1 VNTAVLL
8 DIDGTITPPRQPIE
22 REMVQLLCRLSVP
35 FHVAAGSHLPLLQ
48 EQFFHPL
55 FDFGFRGAFD
65 AFVSNGAVHYRADY
79 REGPN
84 LQLVSEFD
92 IRAYL
97 GEKDYAFL
105 IQVLSETLDLP
116 EFQTHL
122 PIQIAGE
129 RIVYRGSMVNCSPI
143 GRALRELDEAQR
155 NRAMFV
161 EFDHAHQYRARVM
174 AHMKKRLARLVEE
187 RNLTITLGG
196 QTSFDIGVLG
206 QDKTKAVTTL
216 IATGAQRVVFLGDAL
231 FDGGN
236 DAAIRALAE
245 NWPKESPVRVE
256 AIQVESWFDTMAKL
270 KELGFTQ
277 RGGYWRSMLES
288 RSK

>member
-1 VNTAVLL
+1 VNTVVLL

-22 REMVQLLCRLSVP
+22 REMAQLLCRLAVP

-48 EQFFHPL
+48 EQFFLPL

-65 AFVSNGAVHYRADY
+65 AFVSNGAVHYRTDY
-79 REGPN
+79 REGPS

-92 IRAYL
+92 IRAWL
-97 GEKDYAFL
+97 GETDYAFL
-105 IQVLSETLDLP
+105 IQVLLETLDSP
-116 EFQTHL
+116 DFQTHL

-161 EFDHAHQYRARVM
+161 EFDRAHHYRARVM
-174 AHMKKRLARLVEE
+174 AHLKSRLARLIEE

-206 QDKTKAVTTL
+206 QDKTRAVTTL
-216 IATGAQRVVFLGDAL
+216 IAAGAQRVVFLGDAL

-236 DAAIRALAE
+236 DAAIRVLAE
-245 NWPKESPVRVE
+245 NWPKDSAVRVE
-256 AIQVESWFDTMAKL
+256 AIQVESWLDTMAKL
-270 KELGFTQ
+270 RDLGFV
-277 RGGYWRSMLES
+277 SE
-288 RSK
+288 

>member
-1 VNTAVLL
+1 MNTAVLL
-8 DIDGTITPPRQPIE
+8 DIDGTITPPRQPIQE
-22 REMVQLLCRLSVP
+22 EMARLLCRLSVP

-48 EQFFHPL
+48 QQFFHPL

-84 LQLVSEFD
+84 LQLISEFD
-92 IRAYL
+92 LRGYL
-97 GEKDYAFL
+97 GETDYAFL

-122 PIQIAGE
+122 PLKVAGE

-143 GRALRELDEAQR
+143 GRPQRELDEAQR

-161 EFDHAHQYRARVM
+161 EFDRAHNYRARVM
-174 AHMKKRLARLVEE
+174 EYLKHRLARLIEE
-187 RNLTITLGG
+187 RGLTITLGG

-206 QDKTKAVTTL
+206 QDKAKAVTTL
-216 IATGAQRVVFLGDAL
+216 VAAGAQRVVFFGDAL
-231 FDGGN
+231 FAGGN
-236 DAAIRALAE
+236 DRAIGVLAE
-245 NWPKESPVRVE
+245 NWPKDSAVRVE
-256 AIQVESWFDTMAKL
+256 AIQVESWLDTMAKL
-270 KELGFTQ
+270 RQMGFAPA
-277 RGGYWRSMLES
+277 
-288 RSK
+288 

>member
-22 REMVQLLCRLSVP
+22 AEMVRFLCRLSVP

-48 EQFFHPL
+48 GQFFHPL
-55 FDFGFRGAFD
+55 YDFGFRGAFD

-79 REGPN
+79 SEGPN
-84 LQLVSEFD
+84 LSLVSEFD
-92 IRAYL
+92 IRACL
-97 GEKDYAFL
+97 GEADYAFL
-105 IQVLSETLDLP
+105 IHVLSETLDLV

-122 PIQIAGE
+122 PLEVAGE
-129 RIVYRGSMVNCSPI
+129 RVVYRGSMVNCSPI
-143 GRALRELDEAQR
+143 GRPLRELAEAQR

-161 EFDHAHQYRARVM
+161 EFDLANHYRARVM
-174 AHMKKRLARLVEE
+174 AHLRIRLARLIED

-216 IATGAQRVVFLGDAL
+216 ISAGMERVVFFGDAL
-231 FDGGN
+231 FEGGN
-236 DAAIRALAE
+236 DRAIGVMAE
-245 NWPKESPVRVE
+245 NWPKDSAVRVE
-256 AIQVESWFDTMAKL
+256 AFQVESWLDTMARL
-270 KELGFTQ
+270 REMGFEQ
-277 RGGYWRSMLES
+277 
-288 RSK
+288 